1 MSSRLGVVVIGRNE
15 GERLV
20 RCLEALAPAPGPVVY
35 VDSGSSDDSVARAR
49 ALGAAVVELDASRP
63 FTAARGRNAGVRQ
76 LREQHPQLAFVQLLD
91 GDCEPR
97 PAWLPVGAA
106 FLEAHADVAM
116 VCGRLLE
123 RHPEASPYNRL
134 AQREW
139 DGPPGDI
146 SDCGGNA
153 MVRVDVFE
161 RLGGFDERM
170 IAGEEPELC
179 LRMRRAGYRIVRLAD
194 EMAVHDAAIFGFRQ
208 WWRRQVR
215 SGHSYAE
222 ILQKQASPR
231 ERYWVRTVASI
242 AAWGGALPLLALA
255 LAPLT
260 GGRSLLLLGL
270 YGVLWL
276 RLLRHAGGGGDGALY
291 ATACSIGKLAEFQG
305 LVRFGWNH
313 FVRRRR
319 SDLIEYKDGPR
330 SQHDPRSA
338 DAPGRQRGGSA
349 PT

>member
-1 MSSRLGVVVIGRNE
+1 MRPEGESRVSGCRGIVVIGRNE

-20 RCLEALAPAPGPVVY
+20 RCLEALAGLPDPIVY
-35 VDSGSSDDSVARAR
+35 VDSGSSDASVARAA
-49 ALGAAVVELDASRP
+49 ALGAEVVELDASAP
-63 FTAARGRNAGVRQ
+63 FTAARGRNAGVWR
-76 LREQHPQLAFVQLLD
+76 LRERHPQLEFVQLLD

-97 PAWLPVGAA
+97 RAWLPAAEA
-106 FLEAHADVAM
+106 FLTAHADVAM

-146 SDCGGNA
+146 ADCGGNA
-153 MVRVDVFE
+153 MVRVAVFE
-161 RLGGFDERM
+161 RLGGFDARM

-222 ILQKQASPR
+222 ILLRQAPPR
-231 ERYWVRTVASI
+231 ERYWVRKAASI
-242 AAWGGALPLLALA
+242 AAWGGLLPLAA
-255 LAPLT
+255 LAPAPAT
-260 GGRSLLLLGL
+260 RGASLLLLGL

-276 RLLRHAGGGGDGALY
+276 RLLRHAGGGRDAALY
-291 ATACSIGKLAEFQG
+291 ATACTLGKFAELQG
-305 LVRFGWNH
+305 ALRFAWNH

-319 SDLIEYKDGPR
+319 GGLIEYKG
-330 SQHDPRSA
+330 A
-338 DAPGRQRGGSA
+338 QRGGSA